1 MSVITTR
8 HGIAKHPGQ
17 SLAVTECG
25 ITGYS
30 GGHSYGP
37 RIYGHY
43 SAHFIISG
51 KGTLYADGKSYP
63 LSAGEGFMIVPDAL
77 ITYTADENEPWT
89 YIYANFTGA
98 DAKALSESAGLSRE
112 NMTFSYDMT
121 EDFLSDLER
130 MRALSADGGAKGY
143 DVTGCFLLA
152 MSRLV
157 RAESEKNQGAVMPE
171 RYIRRAVAFI
181 EDNYHRGV
189 KITDIAKSI
198 GVDRTYLYKLFKR
211 ELGISPVKY
220 LTDYKLERAAALM
233 EHDGITLFELA
244 VSVGFCDESHFSK
257 AFSKKFG
264 CTPGCYRKEKYGK

>member
-8 HGIAKHPGQ
+8 HGIIRHPGQ

-37 RIYGHY
+37 RLYEHY

-51 KGTLYADGKSYP
+51 KGTLYADGKSYN
-63 LSAGEGFMIVPDAL
+63 LSAGEGFMIVPEVL
-77 ITYTADENEPWT
+77 ITYTADESEPWT
-89 YIYANFTGA
+89 YVYANFTGA
-98 DAKALSESAGLSRE
+98 DARALSESAGLCRE

-121 EDFLSDLER
+121 EDFLNDLER
-130 MRALSADGGAKGY
+130 MRVLSADSAAKGY
-143 DVTGCFLLA
+143 DVTGCFLLL

-157 RAESEKNQGAVMPE
+157 RAEGEKNQGAVMPE

-181 EDNYHRGV
+181 EDNYHRNI
-189 KITDIAKSI
+189 KISDIAKSI

-211 ELGISPVKY
+211 EMGISPVKY
-220 LTDYKLERAAALM
+220 LADYRLDRAAALM
-233 EHDGITLFELA
+233 EHDGITLYELA
-244 VSVGFCDESHFSK
+244 VSVGFCDASHFSN
-257 AFSKKFG
+257 AFFKKFG
-264 CTPGCYRKEKYGK
+264 CTPGRYRKEKYGR